1 METFEIILIAMGAL
15 WGVLSAIML
24 MVSQN
29 LYKRLHDMENRLNNL
44 HDTYAKRD
52 DVNRD
57 FMYIRESLKRIE
69 EKLDHKADK

>member
-1 METFEIILIAMGAL
+1 METLEIVLVVLGAL
-15 WGVLSAIML
+15 WGVLGAVMA
-24 MVSQN
+24 MVAQN

-44 HDTYAKRD
+44 HEIYAKRE

-57 FMYIRESLKRIE
+57 FSYIRESLKRIE